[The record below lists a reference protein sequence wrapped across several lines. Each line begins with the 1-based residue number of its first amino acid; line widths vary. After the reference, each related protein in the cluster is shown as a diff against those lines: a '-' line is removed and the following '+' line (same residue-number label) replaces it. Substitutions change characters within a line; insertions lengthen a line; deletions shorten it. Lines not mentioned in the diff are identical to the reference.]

1 MQAKRKNY
9 TEKERNNIMPSRDT
23 KFTKDNARE
32 MQARGTKVRKE
43 NTARRKAVAHVLAD
57 LLSKPVSEGSKVT
70 KLEWLVARAIDNTRD
85 DVGLSDL
92 LKIQELLGEKQM
104 TFNFEKR
111 NPSEV
116 ARDILEEIGE

>member
-1 MQAKRKNY
+1 
-9 TEKERNNIMPSRDT
+9 MPSKGT
-23 KFTKDNARE
+23 KFTKENARE

-111 NPSEV
+111 EPSEV
-116 ARDILEEIGE
+116 ARDILDEIGE

>member
-1 MQAKRKNY
+1 MQGK
-9 TEKERNNIMPSRDT
+9 DT
-23 KFTKDNARE
+23 KFTKENARE

-116 ARDILEEIGE
+116 ARDILDEIGE

>member
-1 MQAKRKNY
+1 
-9 TEKERNNIMPSRDT
+9 MPSRDT
-23 KFTKDNARE
+23 KFTKENARE

>member
-1 MQAKRKNY
+1 
-9 TEKERNNIMPSRDT
+9 MPSKNT
-23 KFTKDNARE
+23 KFTKENARE
-32 MQARGTKVRKE
+32 MQARGTEVRKE
-43 NTARRKAVAHVLAD
+43 NTKRRKAVAHVLAD
-57 LLSKPVSEGSKVT
+57 LLSKPVSDGSKVT
-70 KLEWLVARAIDNTRD
+70 KLEWLVARAIDNIRD

-111 NPSEV
+111 KPSEV

>member
-1 MQAKRKNY
+1 
-9 TEKERNNIMPSRDT
+9 
-23 KFTKDNARE
+23 

-43 NTARRKAVAHVLAD
+43 NTARRKAVAHVLSD

-116 ARDILEEIGE
+116 ARDILDEIGD

>member
-1 MQAKRKNY
+1 
-9 TEKERNNIMPSRDT
+9 MPNKDT
-23 KFTKDNARE
+23 KFTKENARE

-116 ARDILEEIGE
+116 ARDILDEIGE

>member
-1 MQAKRKNY
+1 
-9 TEKERNNIMPSRDT
+9 MPKSDT
-23 KFTKDNARE
+23 YFTKDNARE

-43 NTARRKAVAHVLAD
+43 NTARRKAVAHVLSD

-85 DVGLSDL
+85 DVALSDL

-104 TFNFEKR
+104 TYNFNAAKD
-111 NPSEV
+111 SEQ
-116 ARDILEEIGE
+116 ILKDVFGDEG

>member
-1 MQAKRKNY
+1 
-9 TEKERNNIMPSRDT
+9 MPSKDT
-23 KFTKDNARE
+23 QFTKDNARE
-32 MQARGTKVRKE
+32 MQRRGAASRKE

-70 KLEWLVARAIDNTRD
+70 KLEWLVARAIENTRD

-104 TFNFEKR
+104 TFNFESRK
-111 NPSEV
+111 PEDV
-116 ARDILEEIGE
+116 AAEIMNGNGGQD

>member
-1 MQAKRKNY
+1 
-9 TEKERNNIMPSRDT
+9 MPSKNT
-23 KFTKDNARE
+23 KFTKENARE

-57 LLSKPVSEGSKVT
+57 LLSKPVSDGSKVT

-111 NPSEV
+111 KPSEV